1 MQSNHDQASDGVRRI
16 LVVDDNGATHQD
28 FRKILIKR
36 ASVLDDM
43 EAVLFGDEA
52 PVETF
57 TQYEIDSAYQGSDG
71 AAMVEKAVAEGRPYD
86 LAIVDLRMPPG
97 WDGIETIATIWKL
110 DPELQVILCA
120 AYLGQTPAEV
130 VMKLQRSQ
138 GLTILQK
145 PFESSH
151 VLRLAGDMTAQ
162 CRALRQSGSASHAH
176 AAVLSHA

>member
-1 MQSNHDQASDGVRRI
+1 MKPNHDQASDGIRRI
-16 LVVDDNGATHQD
+16 LVVDDNEATHND

-43 EAVLFGDEA
+43 EAVLFGDQA
-52 PVETF
+52 PAQTS

-97 WDGIETIATIWKL
+97 WDGIETIATMWKL
-110 DPELQVILCA
+110 DPDLQVILCA
-120 AYLGQTPAEV
+120 AYLGQSPAEV
-130 VMKLQRSQ
+130 IMKLQRSQ
-138 GLTILQK
+138 GLTILPK

-162 CRALRQSGSASHAH
+162 CRALRQSEHVAIGQM
-176 AAVLSHA
+176 AALIHG